1 MRFFEL
7 FRNPEKRPDAVCCLN
22 DTCAGDFIRIMRR
35 MKIDLTGIRL
45 SGFDHAPLITFLPH
59 ELLTVEPPMAE
70 LGDCAAEL
78 LIRQIENPVFGF
90 TQKKLASK
98 LISIKPD

>member
-1 MRFFEL
+1 
-7 FRNPEKRPDAVCCLN
+7 
-22 DTCAGDFIRIMRR
+22 MRR